1 MSGVKKIQPREVTL
15 AVVLASVAGYLD
27 AVGFVVL
34 GGFFVSFMSGNTT
47 ELATGLGTGDRSTVA
62 TAGLLVGMFFAG
74 AVLGGLLA
82 RVGDGR
88 TTVLAATSVLVGV
101 TAILA
106 TTITADG
113 PVTVLLPLAMGLM
126 NATFLVAGE
135 ASIGLTYM
143 TGALVKAGQRLVDA
157 FFGGPKLLWLRH
169 LSLWAALLVGGV
181 IGTLILHGPGLG
193 VALWVPAVALAVI
206 TVVVGIDRR
215 RRGVFAARHVRREIP
230 ILGPHRDSPDPGL
243 G

>member
-1 MSGVKKIQPREVTL
+1 MTL
-15 AVVLASVAGYLD
+15 AVVLSSAAGYLD

-47 ELATGLGTGDRSTVA
+47 ELATGSGMGDWSAAGTAASII
-62 TAGLLVGMFFAG
+62 GLFFAG
-74 AVLGGLLA
+74 TVLGALLV
-82 RVGDGR
+82 RVRDGR
-88 TTVLAATSVLVGV
+88 TTVLAATSILV
-101 TAILA
+101 A
-106 TTITADG
+106 ITALLDVTVAERW
-113 PVTVLLPLAMGLM
+113 PVAVLLPLAMGVL

-181 IGTLILHGPGLG
+181 IGTVILRRFGLAT
-193 VALWVPAVALAVI
+193 ALWVPAVLLAVI
-206 TVVVGIDRR
+206 TVIVAVDRH
-215 RRGVFAARHVRREIP
+215 RRGVFAVKRERREIQV
-230 ILGPHRDSPDPGL
+230 LGPGL
-243 G
+243 RQERLGPPR

>member
-1 MSGVKKIQPREVTL
+1 MKKIRPREVAL
-15 AVVLASVAGYLD
+15 AVVLASTAGYLD

-47 ELATGLGTGDRSTVA
+47 ELATGVGTGDWGTVA
-62 TAGLLVGMFFAG
+62 TAGSLVGMFFAG
-74 AVLGGLLA
+74 AVLGGVLA
-82 RVGDGR
+82 RVRDGR
-88 TTVLAATSVLVGV
+88 TTVLAATSVLVGL

-106 TTITADG
+106 TTVTADW
-113 PVTVLLPLAMGLM
+113 PVIVLLPLAMGVL

-193 VALWVPAVALAVI
+193 VALWVAAAALAVI
-206 TVVVGIDRR
+206 TVVVGVDRR
-215 RRGVFAARHVRREIP
+215 RRGVYAAQRERREIT
-230 ILGPHRDSPDPGL
+230 ILGPHRNTHPAGL

>member
-1 MSGVKKIQPREVTL
+1 MVGMKKIQRREMAL
-15 AVVLASVAGYLD
+15 AVVLAAIAGYLD

-47 ELATGLGTGDRSTVA
+47 ELATGLGAGGWSTAA
-62 TAGLLVGMFFAG
+62 TAGALIGMFVAG
-74 AVLGGLLA
+74 TVSGALA
-82 RVGDGR
+82 ARIGDGR
-88 TTVLAATSVLVGV
+88 TTVLAATGVLVAV
-101 TAILA
+101 TAVAA
-106 TTITADG
+106 TVDDADW
-113 PVTVLLPLAMGLM
+113 PVRMLLPLAMGLL

-193 VALWVPAVALAVI
+193 VALWVPAVLLAVI
-206 TVVVGIDRR
+206 TLIVALDRR
-215 RRGVFAARHVRREIP
+215 RRGVFGPQPVRREP
-230 ILGPHRDSPDPGL
+230 SVLGPKPGARHSGL